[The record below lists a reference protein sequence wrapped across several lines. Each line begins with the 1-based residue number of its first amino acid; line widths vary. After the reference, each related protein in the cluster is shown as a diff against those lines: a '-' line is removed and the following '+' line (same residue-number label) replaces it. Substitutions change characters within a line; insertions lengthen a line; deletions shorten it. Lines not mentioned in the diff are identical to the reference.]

1 MWSTLAHG
9 HLAMEKSTISVKRFK
24 FGSHNSWTE
33 TIESLDSSMKHIA
46 RKSNESE
53 IGKI

>member
-9 HLAMEKSTISVKRFK
+9 HLAMEKLTISVKHSK
-24 FGSHNSWTE
+24 FGSHSSWTA

-46 RKSNESE
+46 GKSNESE